1 MAKESLKALF
11 EEIEEAS
18 DINEK
23 ERTSQ
28 EHKIEEDLKAEL
40 RELNKMRQ
48 KLKKQHFEQEDD
60 FQINENWWHLNTYF
74 KNISV

>member
-60 FQINENWWHLNTYF
+60 FQINEN
-74 KNISV
+74 